1 MSKNDDYFFN
11 INKSGLEFA
20 KPNILQMFGSYI
32 ITDPKGKLCRDT
44 AGFLHENGYNVKVL
58 NLIQFEK
65 SSRYNPLYNYRS
77 KR

>member
-1 MSKNDDYFFN
+1 MSKNDDSFFN

-20 KPNILQMFGSYI
+20 KPNILQMFSSYI
-32 ITDPKGKLCRDT
+32 ITDPKGELCGDT
-44 AGFLHENGYNVKVL
+44 AGFLRENGYNVKVL